1 MTTFLGVPLH
11 PALAHFPIAAALFA
25 AGALAVAVARPAS
38 RGTAWRSGGAALA
51 LVALV
56 AAVPS
61 ILTGHAWADALG
73 RLPPSSWLP
82 SAAVSGGV
90 LRRHALL
97 ALGSAAALV
106 LAVPLAVAARH
117 PQRSA
122 TPAFLASALAA
133 LLLLATGHQGG
144 SMVFRPVPAAAAP
157 SAPATA
163 STAPAR
169 HP

>member
-25 AGALAVAVARPAS
+25 AGALAVAAMRPGP
-38 RGTAWRSGGAALA
+38 RGAAWRGAGAALA

-73 RLPPSSWLP
+73 RLPASGWLP

-97 ALGSAAALV
+97 ALASAATLLA
-106 LAVPLAVAARH
+106 AVPLAVAARH
-117 PQRSA
+117 PQRSPTA
-122 TPAFLASALAA
+122 ALLAAVLAA

-144 SMVFRPVPAAAAP
+144 SMVFHPAPAAATGAVIK
-157 SAPATA
+157 
-163 STAPAR
+163 
-169 HP
+169 